1 MKSTRAAQFFEISD
15 IQSRNGRKD
24 ACYENQ
30 EVGGSNPLA
39 PTTSFGSSN
48 LRHKRRSTSAWRKT
62 MRSTVRRDHFVF
74 LKFNNFMPLP

>member
-30 EVGGSNPLA
+30 EVGGSNDRYRAAGISPQPALA
-39 PTTSFGSSN
+39 
-48 LRHKRRSTSAWRKT
+48 H
-62 MRSTVRRDHFVF
+62 
-74 LKFNNFMPLP
+74 LPATNSGVY